1 MFELRSLRSRL
12 GLQLLATVIV
22 VPYVFALVAMVQ
34 GSLAGAGWGNYGK
47 VFATGVVPTYF
58 RNTIIVAVSTVAIV
72 YVCTML
78 AAFGFAK
85 LRIRGKEV
93 WFWLLIAALTMPEA
107 VLLTP
112 LFVTASTL
120 DVYNQLIA
128 VILPLAALQVP
139 FTVLL
144 ARSFFAGIPS
154 ELMDAGRVDGA
165 SIAKVFWYIVLPLTR
180 PIAGAIVVLTL
191 INSWNAF
198 LLPLLMLNDPDKQ
211 VVTLLPSFFTSQYT
225 NDQTGVLAASVIT
238 AVPVIVA
245 YLLLQ
250 RSFERGLA
258 AGALK

>member
-1 MFELRSLRSRL
+1 VFELRTVRSRL
-12 GLQLLATVIV
+12 GVQLLATIIVI
-22 VPYVFALVAMVQ
+22 PYLFALVAMGQ
-34 GSLAGAGWGNYGK
+34 GSLAGQGWGNYGK

-72 YVCTML
+72 YVLTML

-93 WFWLLIAALTMPEA
+93 WFWLLIAALTMPET

-112 LFVTASTL
+112 QFVTASTL

-144 ARSFFAGIPS
+144 ARSFFAGIPT

-165 SIAKVFWYIVLPLTR
+165 SIVKVFWYIVLPLTR

>member
-1 MFELRSLRSRL
+1 VFELRTVRSRL
-12 GLQLLATVIV
+12 GVQLLATVIV
-22 VPYVFALVAMVQ
+22 LPFLFALVAMVQ

-72 YVCTML
+72 YVLTML

-144 ARSFFAGIPS
+144 ARSFFAGIPT

-165 SIAKVFWYIVLPLTR
+165 SIVKVFWYIVLPLTR

>member
-1 MFELRSLRSRL
+1 MFELRTVRSRL
-12 GLQLLATVIV
+12 GVQLLATVIV
-22 VPYVFALVAMVQ
+22 LPFLFALVAMVQ

-72 YVCTML
+72 YVLTML

-144 ARSFFAGIPS
+144 ARSFFAGIPT

-165 SIAKVFWYIVLPLTR
+165 SIVKVFWYIVLPLTR